1 MTRQPDFFLVGAP
14 KCGTTAM
21 HAYLRLHPGIFMP
34 RAKEMHYYGSDLS
47 NLASQLTDERHAA
60 LFADAGSQR
69 RVGETCIWALYSRL
83 AATEIRR
90 DVPHAKIIIMLRN
103 PVEMAYA
110 LHSEFVYQWVEDIVS
125 FPRALAAEEDRKQGR
140 RLPKSAYSV
149 PPKVL
154 FYRDVAKYAVQVER
168 YLDAFGPEQMHVIVY
183 DDLKNDSQGVYR
195 AVIEFLGVD
204 AGHRGEMPVIHPNKR
219 IRSVRLRKLLHRPPA
234 ALQRFCQTIIPSAA
248 ARRRW
253 FERLDGWNV
262 GFRPRP
268 PMGEKVRRRLQADF
282 APDVKHLSRLLGR
295 DLMHW
300 VGQGVDQ
307 TTGKMP
313 VPHNPSNMER
323 RAA

>member
-1 MTRQPDFFLVGAP
+1 
-14 KCGTTAM
+14 M
-21 HAYLRLHPGIFMP
+21 HAYLRQHPEIFMP
-34 RAKEMHYYGSDLS
+34 RDKEIHYYGSDLS

-60 LFADAGSQR
+60 LFADVESQR

-83 AATEIRR
+83 AAAEIRR
-90 DVPHAKIIIMLRN
+90 DIPQAKIIIMLRN

-110 LHSEFVYQWVEDIVS
+110 LHSELVYQWVEDIVS
-125 FPRALAAEEDRKQGR
+125 FPQALAAEEDRKQGR

-149 PPKVL
+149 PPEVL
-154 FYRDVAKYAVQVER
+154 FYRDVAKYAAQVER
-168 YLDAFGPEQMHVIVY
+168 YLDAFGPEQVHVVIY

-195 AVIEFLGVD
+195 AVIEFLEVD
-204 AGHRGEMPVIHPNKR
+204 AGHRVEMPVINPNKR
-219 IRSVRLRKLLHRPPA
+219 IRSVRLRKLLHRPSA
-234 ALQRFCQTIIPSAA
+234 ALQRFCKTIIPSAA

-262 GFRPRP
+262 GYGPRL
-268 PMGEKVRRRLQADF
+268 PMGEKVRRRLQTDF
-282 APDVKHLSRLLGR
+282 APDVEHLGRLLGR

-300 VGQGVDQ
+300 MGQGVDQ

-313 VPHNPSNMER
+313 VPRNPSNMER